1 MRALSSIPALLDLS
15 YRGRCG
21 PQGLLANPALFY
33 PCPEVSRAGQ
43 AAGTLER
50 NKISSALLCG
60 YCRTCSVLLR
70 PLLWRLVTAPRWS
83 GRCHVAHVILDDIT
97 ATVAVVG
104 ARWSWLCHT
113 VEKVQNHIPKWEGAL
128 FQSWQPKVSMI
139 SVTFGP
145 FGFPELFAPPC
156 FLGFQICRWSLV
168 QHRRA
173 PWGQGWRYWITPSSQ
188 GPAVLRLLFRH
199 RELERSSLSWRPP
212 VLGTSWGCSVTSRTL
227 EAGVSFEGVSPVIV
241 VSGWFY
247 DFLTTGA
254 GDPFTSNNSLLPLP
268 RVC

>member
-1 MRALSSIPALLDLS
+1 MFALTRKRICICESKHLSNTQNGSGAGWEENWIFVPILSKWSLADESAIFHTCSTGLELQRALWSARAVGKSSS
-15 YRGRCG
+15 
-21 PQGLLANPALFY
+21 FH

-50 NKISSALLCG
+50 NKTSSALLCG

-97 ATVAVVG
+97 ATVAMVG

-128 FQSWQPKVSMI
+128 FQSWPKVSMI

-145 FGFPELFAPPC
+145 FGFPELFTPPC

-168 QHRRA
+168 QHRR
-173 PWGQGWRYWITPSSQ
+173 PPCGQGWRYWIAPSSQ

-199 RELERSSLSWRPP
+199 RELERSSLS
-212 VLGTSWGCSVTSRTL
+212 
-227 EAGVSFEGVSPVIV
+227 
-241 VSGWFY
+241 
-247 DFLTTGA
+247 
-254 GDPFTSNNSLLPLP
+254 
-268 RVC
+268 